1 MESVTNVAKVVAPL
15 DVQEATL
22 GLKVAVTA
30 LAALI
35 DRVQVLDEPLHAP
48 PQPVKVL
55 PDAAVAVRVTLA
67 PDDKLAEQVLPQE
80 IPPTLLVTV
89 PVPVPLLVTESV

>member
-1 MESVTNVAKVVAPL
+1 
-15 DVQEATL
+15 VQDETF
-22 GLKVAVTA
+22 GVKVAVTA

-35 DRVQVLDEPLHAP
+35 ERVHVLAEPLQAP
-48 PQPVKVL
+48 PQPVKVF
-55 PDAAVAVRVTLA
+55 PDAAVAVRVTLT

-89 PVPVPLLVTESV
+89 PVPVPLLVTESA